1 MPNKHYSE
9 AEKKNILDRH
19 TAGKSITALSKE
31 VGISRSTIHKWIR
44 EIEEAQAVIPI
55 SAREYKLLQ
64 SRLERANKIIE
75 ILQSVECTVHS
86 PLQVKLA
93 VMEEL
98 YEKYEVHVLSDALQV
113 PRGTFYN
120 HIWRNKRDD
129 TWYSKRREEL
139 RLKIQ
144 EIYDDSKQIFGSRKI
159 AAILKAQGYKVGVNY
174 VRRLMQDMGLVSIRQ
189 DAKDLYDKERNS
201 YKNHVKQQFDTTKP
215 NEIWVSDVTY
225 FRMNDINYYICVI
238 IDLFARRVVGCHIS
252 YKNSV
257 QLVKR
262 TFKIAY
268 ESRKPEAGVIFHS
281 DRGNNYRSETFRK
294 YLKSLN
300 VVQSFSKAYTPYDNS
315 VMESFFA
322 SMKKEELYRTKYSS
336 DNEFRK
342 AIEAYI
348 VIYNTQRPHSKNAYR
363 TPEQKELDFYSETA
377 I

>member
-1 MPNKHYSE
+1 MPNKQY
-9 AEKKNILDRH
+9 AATEKSGILDRIAEGE
-19 TAGKSITALSKE
+19 TITDLSRNL
-31 VGISRSTIHKWIR
+31 GISRSTIYKWIK
-44 EIEEAQAVIPI
+44 ENSQAQAVIPI
-55 SAREYKLLQ
+55 SVREYKLLQ

-75 ILQSVECTVHS
+75 ILQSVNCTVQS
-86 PLQVKLA
+86 PLQIRLA
-93 VMEEL
+93 AMEEL
-98 YEKYEVHVLSDALQV
+98 YEKYEVRVLSDALQV

-129 TWYSKRREEL
+129 TWYSKRKEEL
-139 RLKIQ
+139 RQKIQ
-144 EIYDDSKQIFGSRKI
+144 QIYDDSKQIFGSHKI
-159 AAILKAQGYKVGVNY
+159 AAILKAQGYKTSVNY
-174 VRRLMQDMGLVSIRQ
+174 VRRLMQDMGLISIRQ
-189 DAKDLYDKERNS
+189 DAKDLYDKERHT
-201 YKNHVKQQFDTTKP
+201 YQNHVRQQFTVSRP
-215 NEIWVSDVTY
+215 NEVWVSDVTY
-225 FRMNDINYYICVI
+225 FRMNERDYYICVI

-268 ESRKPEAGVIFHS
+268 ESRKPEAVLIFHS

-336 DNEFRK
+336 DYEFRK
-342 AIEAYI
+342 AVAAYI
-348 VIYNTQRPHSKNAYR
+348 VFYNTQRPHSKSAYR
-363 TPEQKELDFYSETA
+363 TPEQKELDFYSKTA
-377 I
+377 T